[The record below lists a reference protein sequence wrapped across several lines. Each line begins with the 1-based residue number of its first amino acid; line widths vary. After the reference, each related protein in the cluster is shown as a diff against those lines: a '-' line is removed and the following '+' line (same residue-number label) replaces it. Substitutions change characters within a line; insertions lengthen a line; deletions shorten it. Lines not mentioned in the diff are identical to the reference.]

1 MASPKIVVVNKP
13 NTGVAAAQT
22 THSTGDSTF
31 VNGEGDLV
39 VLDQSCAVLAIYP
52 KGTWGSVRSGANV

>member
-22 THSTGDSTF
+22 THSTGDSFYIT
-31 VNGEGDLV
+31 GYGDLV
-39 VLDQSCAVLAIYP
+39 VIDQSLAVVATYP
-52 KGTWGSVRSGANV
+52 KGTWGSARSGANV